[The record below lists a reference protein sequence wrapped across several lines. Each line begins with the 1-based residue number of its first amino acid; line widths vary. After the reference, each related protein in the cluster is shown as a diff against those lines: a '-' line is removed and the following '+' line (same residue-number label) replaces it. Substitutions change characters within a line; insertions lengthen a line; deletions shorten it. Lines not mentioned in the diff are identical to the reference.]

1 MASPT
6 PVLPEVPSTM
16 VDPGLRRP
24 SRSAALDHRRSRPV
38 LDAPTRVEELE
49 LPDQGAGEVPAH
61 PVETDH
67 GGVAD
72 QVEERVGD
80 FHRRPTIG
88 EGHDLDAEQVLAVR
102 EVLVGVQLGRQ
113 PGTPQVHGDLGRA
126 WSDDRHVPWDT
137 RPDVGDQRWRDIGER
152 QRDDVVRPGGQSL
165 GRLVGS
171 DDDEHVHGDM
181 LVHLRRLC
189 LGTGPAQCVG
199 RGRPVRWGGRA
210 SASGGPA
217 QCVGRAGPS

>member
-16 VDPGLRRP
+16 VD
-24 SRSAALDHRRSRPV
+24 SRLEEAFALGPLDHRRSRPV

-49 LPDQGAGEVPAH
+49 LPDQGAWEVSAH

-88 EGHDLDAEQVLAVR
+88 EGHDLYAEQVPSVR

-113 PGTPQVHGDLGRA
+113 PGTPQVHSDLGRA
-126 WSDDRHVPWDT
+126 RSDDRHARVGCA
-137 RPDVGDQRWRDIGER
+137 PDVGDQRWRDIGER
-152 QRDDVVRPGGQSL
+152 QRDDV
-165 GRLVGS
+165 
-171 DDDEHVHGDM
+171 M
-181 LVHLRRLC
+181 
-189 LGTGPAQCVG
+189 
-199 RGRPVRWGGRA
+199 RA
-210 SASGGPA
+210 RATSRSGGWSVPTTTSMSMA
-217 QCVGRAGPS
+217 TCWSTCGVFA